1 MRNSIDFLIKKAYE
15 LKKLSLIQ
23 TGAAQSGHPTS
34 CLSAAEICTALFFEI
49 MQFDPDNYHDVNSD
63 RFILSKGHAAPLLYA
78 VWHELGKV
86 SYEQLITYRSFSS
99 PLEGHPTFRFAYTEA
114 ATGSLGIGLSIGVGQ
129 AWIRQRENNPFSIY
143 VLLGDGEMSEGSN
156 WEAIMRAGELGLS
169 NLTAIIDCNGLSQ
182 SESSIFSRSDY
193 KTLINGFKS
202 FEWETEEVNGHNMEE
217 LINSLKKVT
226 TGKPKAIIAHTH
238 KGHGVSFLADKE
250 GYHGKAL
257 TGIELE
263 KALDELEVYQK
274 SLDNKQK
281 NWNPPIKKIIAI
293 KNSPHAQLEPR
304 SKKELELLFISP
316 ISTRKAAGISL
327 TLAGN
332 HNEAIVCL
340 DADVKNSTY
349 TDIFEKYFKERFFQ
363 CFIAEQNMIGVALGL
378 ERQGKKP
385 FAATFASFLT
395 RAHDQ
400 IRMAAIGNSKIK
412 IIGSHAGISIGK
424 DGPSQMGLEDIALFA
439 SIPNALI
446 LYPCDGISTLKLFSI
461 FEAYDDGIGYMRT
474 TRQETPI
481 LYKSNDTFKLGGSC
495 TLRSSDND
503 QICIVTAGITVFEAL
518 KAHELLAQENIFI
531 SIIDAYCLKPFDEQN
546 IILMGKKANNRILTV
561 EDHYQAGGIG
571 QIISGVC
578 SQNKI
583 SVYSLTVQ
591 SIPRS
596 GSSQNLLS
604 WAQIDA
610 NGIITYVKKLL
621 MRLKKDS

>member
-1 MRNSIDFLIKKAYE
+1 MRNSIDFLTKKAYE

-34 CLSAAEICTALFFEI
+34 CLSAAEICAALFFEV
-49 MQFDPDNYHDVNSD
+49 MQFNPDNYHDQNSD

-78 VWHELGKV
+78 TWYELGKI
-86 SYEQLITYRSFSS
+86 SYETLVSYRSFAS

-129 AWIRQRENNPFSIY
+129 AWIGQRENRSFSLY

-156 WEAIMRAGELGLS
+156 WEAIMRAGELKLS
-169 NLTAIIDCNGLSQ
+169 HLTAIIDCNRLSQ
-182 SESSIFSRSDY
+182 SESSIFARSNY
-193 KTLINGFKS
+193 KTLIDGFKS
-202 FEWETEEVNGHNMEE
+202 FGWELEEVDGHNMKE
-217 LINSLKKVT
+217 LINSLTKPTKE
-226 TGKPKAIIAHTH
+226 KPKAIIAHTQ

-257 TGIELE
+257 TGTELE
-263 KALDELEVYQK
+263 KALEELERHKELIHSDQT
-274 SLDNKQK
+274 D
-281 NWNPPIKKIIAI
+281 WNPPIKTVIPI
-293 KNSPHAQLEPR
+293 KKPNLQRLE
-304 SKKELELLFISP
+304 SKTKKELELSLISP

-327 TLAGN
+327 TLAGDN
-332 HNEAIVCL
+332 DESIVCL

-349 TDIFEKYFKERFFQ
+349 TDIFEKQFKKRFFQ
-363 CFIAEQNMIGVALGL
+363 CFIAEQNMIGIALGL

-385 FAATFASFLT
+385 YAATFASFLT

-439 SIPNALI
+439 SLANSLI
-446 LYPCDGISTLKLFSI
+446 IYPCDGISTFKLFSI
-461 FEAYDDGIGYMRT
+461 LETYSDGIGYMRT
-474 TRQETPI
+474 TRQETPV
-481 LYKSNDTFKLGGSC
+481 LYTNNHTFKLGGSF
-495 TLRSSDND
+495 TLRCSDND

-518 KAHELLAQENIFI
+518 KACELLAQDNIFV
-531 SIIDAYCLKPFDEQN
+531 SIVDAYCLKPFDEKN
-546 IILMGKKANNRILTV
+546 IVLMGKKANGLILTV
-561 EDHYQAGGIG
+561 EDHYKAGGIG
-571 QIISGVC
+571 QIISGLC
-578 SQNKI
+578 SQNQI
-583 SVYSLTVQ
+583 AVYSLAVP

-596 GSSQNLLS
+596 GSTKDLLS

-610 NGIITYVKKLL
+610 SGITAYVKKLL
-621 MRLKKDS
+621 TQLKKDS